1 MQSIETLW
9 QSRDDMKIVWLMI
22 QLRQK
27 FFEIRHKVSQ
37 VEPKFQYMF
46 QEHCWI
52 EFRQD
57 CRKWIALAIHKSIMK
72 QCKSVLACWI
82 IAMTGEINFLK
93 QKLVVATM
101 TSDFEV
107 DVIEIAQCLETFSC
121 VQIVN
126 MNSTIWQLKNE
137 LVWDLNDNECRQ

>member
-1 MQSIETLW
+1 
-9 QSRDDMKIVWLMI
+9 MKHL
-22 QLRQK
+22 K
-27 FFEIRHKVSQ
+27 SA
-37 VEPKFQYMF
+37 
-46 QEHCWI
+46 
-52 EFRQD
+52 
-57 CRKWIALAIHKSIMK
+57 IAF
-72 QCKSVLACWI
+72 CK
-82 IAMTGEINFLK
+82 IAMTGETNFLK

-107 DVIEIAQCLETFSC
+107 DVIEIAQCLEMFSC